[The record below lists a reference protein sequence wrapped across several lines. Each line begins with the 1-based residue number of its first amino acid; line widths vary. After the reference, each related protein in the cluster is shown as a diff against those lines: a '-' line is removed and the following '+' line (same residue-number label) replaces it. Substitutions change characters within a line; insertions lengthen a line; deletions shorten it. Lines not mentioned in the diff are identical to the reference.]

1 MLKIEPQVYLIT
13 GASKGIGKNLAVNL
27 CNEGH
32 NVIGTHYND
41 FENEK
46 KIMEELKNAQGNII
60 FFNHDATKSQGIDTI
75 IKYIINEYEKI
86 DALINNVGYKLDK
99 AFLLT
104 SEEQWNEQININLN
118 STYYF
123 SKKVLKYMIIRRQG
137 KIINMGA
144 VSGAHIAGPRQVAYG
159 TSKSALVGMTKS
171 LAYELADYNINVNMV
186 TGGMI
191 DTDGM
196 MFNEKMK
203 ETWAKHIP
211 LKRLGNSEEIANMIE
226 YLLSSKADY
235 ITGQEFILDG
245 GMTLLGFTD
254 LKSMFP
260 EKYKG
265 LT

>member
-1 MLKIEPQVYLIT
+1 
-13 GASKGIGKNLAVNL
+13 
-27 CNEGH
+27 
-32 NVIGTHYND
+32 
-41 FENEK
+41 
-46 KIMEELKNAQGNII
+46 
-60 FFNHDATKSQGIDTI
+60 
-75 IKYIINEYEKI
+75 
-86 DALINNVGYKLDK
+86 
-99 AFLLT
+99 
-104 SEEQWNEQININLN
+104 
-118 STYYF
+118 
-123 SKKVLKYMIIRRQG
+123 MIIRRQG